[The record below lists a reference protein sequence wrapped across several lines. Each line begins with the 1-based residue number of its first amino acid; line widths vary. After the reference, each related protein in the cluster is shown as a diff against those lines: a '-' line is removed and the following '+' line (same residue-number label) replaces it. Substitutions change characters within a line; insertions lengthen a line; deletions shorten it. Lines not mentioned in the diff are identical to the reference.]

1 MLRNQTRASLLGLTV
16 LLAACGPSLEGRF
29 EDVKDPSRYYSF
41 TSWGQKWSSY
51 YGDSGTYEIEGTQLM
66 IEGSGGI
73 TGEVIGPDEIR
84 LNDVSSYSLDVQHT
98 TYRRKA
104 E

>member
-1 MLRNQTRASLLGLTV
+1 MLQVQTRASLLGVALLLT
-16 LLAACGPSLEGRF
+16 ACGPTLEGRF
-29 EDVKDPSRYYSF
+29 EDVKDPGRYYSF

-51 YGDSGTYEIEGTQLM
+51 YGDSGMYKIEGTRLI

-73 TGEVIGPDEIR
+73 TGEVIGPDEIH
-84 LNDVSSYSLDVQHT
+84 LEDVSTYSSDVPHT
-98 TYRRKA
+98 VYRRVS